1 MLEHDLQLGELITWG
16 DIVYEVFSLFMCT
29 DGPFLARL
37 RRLDTM
43 QITQGVVL
51 VGTLVGNKKG
61 YTRKKQ
67 SIELFGDEFAG
78 C

>member
-1 MLEHDLQLGELITWG
+1 
-16 DIVYEVFSLFMCT
+16 MCT